1 MKTCYVVRSAAL
13 VREDFG
19 ELSRA
24 ALVVVRPR
32 GSRRVKRE
40 AQEAMSVSA
49 SSHASYEIRPSA
61 GSGRPELAERRFTRN
76 ALSGVFAP
84 AFMNNPD

>member
-13 VREDFG
+13 AREASF
-19 ELSRA
+19 
-24 ALVVVRPR
+24 
-32 GSRRVKRE
+32 VKRE
-40 AQEAMSVSA
+40 AQDAMSVSA
-49 SSHASYEIRPSA
+49 LSHASYEI
-61 GSGRPELAERRFTRN
+61 RFTRN